1 MNVLV
6 INAGSSSLKY
16 QVINM
21 TDESVIAKGLC
32 EKVGCDDAFC
42 KQWYSDDNKVITKP
56 MKNHLE
62 AMVVWT

>member
-21 TDESVIAKGLC
+21 ADESVIAKGLC

-42 KQWYSDDNKVITKP
+42 KQWYSDCLLYTSPSPRDRG
-56 MKNHLE
+56 
-62 AMVVWT
+62 